1 MRRLRQRSG
10 VAGARTED
18 VALGS
23 LQGLG
28 LLIAEA
34 AGQPVTVK
42 VADARGLPLWRPLAW
57 KVSLRPG

>member
-42 VADARGLPLWRPLAW
+42 VADARLPLWRPLAW